1 MQTLVTVESIVSAVR
16 CTVGRGP
23 TGLHEPDI
31 GALEEE
37 YTQTCL
43 RSGYVSSVGEY
54 VGLFE
59 EELAGIIGA
68 PAVMATVNGTSALH
82 LGFMA
87 LGVGPGDE
95 VLVPS
100 MTFVATVNALSYCGG
115 IPHFVDIEHESLGVD
130 PAKLSVYLREICVS
144 QDGQTTNRMT
154 GRPIKALVVVHL
166 LGLPAMIDE
175 LCEVAERFGIPVL
188 EDAAGALGSRIDGRH
203 VGTTGDVGVLSFN
216 GNKTVTT
223 GGGGAFITGDPDLA
237 LKAKNLSNTW
247 RIPHPYKVEH
257 GGISYNYRMP
267 NLNAALGLAQ
277 LRRLPDFLRK
287 QSSLHL
293 EYKGMLDAGDSVH
306 MVAGRSETEPNYWL
320 QALCVDKAKP
330 GFVQELLEALTSDGI
345 QARMAWT
352 PIHRMEAYSRAPRAG
367 LEVTERISAQLLCLP
382 SSSQLAKSTV

>member
-1 MQTLVTVESIVSAVR
+1 MVSAVR
-16 CTVGRGP
+16 SAVGRGP

-37 YTQTCL
+37 YTQNCL

-59 EELAGIIGA
+59 EELAEIVGSTSVI
-68 PAVMATVNGTSALH
+68 ATVNGTSALH

-87 LGVGPGDE
+87 LDVGPGDE

-100 MTFVATVNALSYCGG
+100 MTFVATVNALTYCGG

-130 PAKLSVYLREICVS
+130 PAKLSGYLEEICVS
-144 QDGQTTNRMT
+144 RAGQTINRNT
-154 GRPIKALVVVHL
+154 GRPIKALAVVHL

-175 LCEVAERFGIPVL
+175 LCEVAERFGIRVL
-188 EDAAGALGSRIDGRH
+188 EDAAGALGSRVEGRH
-203 VGTTGDVGVLSFN
+203 VGTSGDVGVLSFN

-223 GGGGAFITGDPDLA
+223 GGGGALLTRDPDLA
-237 LKAKNLSNTW
+237 VKAKNLSNTW

-277 LRRLPDFLRK
+277 LQRLPEFLHK
-287 QSSLHL
+287 QNSLHL
-293 EYKGMLDAGDSVH
+293 EYTRILDDGDSIH
-306 MVAGRSETEPNYWL
+306 MVNGRPETQPNYWL
-320 QALCVDKAKP
+320 QALSVSRAGS
-330 GFVQELLEALTSDGI
+330 GFVRELLEALTGEGI
-345 QARMAWT
+345 QARMAWA
-352 PIHRMEAYSRAPRAG
+352 PIHRMKAYSLAPRAG
-367 LEVTERISAQLLCLP
+367 LEVTERMSAQLLCLP
-382 SSSQLAKSTV
+382 SSSQLAKSAA